1 MLDFPDPLVARY
13 LEPEKLLEPAR
24 RLLSDQALYLDYCVR
39 LELNWLRVLAR
50 HGRFAESLVDEAQ
63 ERCAD
68 IDIQEIAEE
77 EARVHHDL
85 KAVVNVMTRY
95 CPEELRP
102 YVHLGATS
110 YDILSNAHLLRLRD
124 GCREIA
130 LPALEAVARELIRL
144 ARQESET
151 HQVGRTHG
159 QHAEPVTFGHAMAVY
174 LDRMG
179 FCIQSLK
186 RSLTELRGKFSG
198 AVGAYNTLGL
208 LFEDPRAVEREV
220 LALAG
225 LTPARNSTQIT
236 HPEPALAVF
245 HHLTAA
251 FGVLANLADDLR
263 HLQRT
268 ELAEVAEAYREGSQV
283 GSSAMPHKRNPITWE
298 NVKSLW
304 KVFMPQIM
312 TCYLDQIS
320 EHQRDL
326 SNSASARFLPR
337 LVLGLS
343 VAARRSARG
352 LSGLYVDRQQM
363 QHNLGLTGQIIS
375 GPAQT
380 LFSWLGIADAHEQ
393 MRQLSL
399 QAQKERL
406 PLLRLLGPE
415 LLEPLSQAQRQALE
429 DPLRLTRHAAQAARE
444 VADFWERDL
453 GC

>member
-283 GSSAMPHKRNPITWE
+283 GSSAMPHKRNPWNCETVTGLARVVRGMLLPVLENMATWHE
-298 NVKSLW
+298 
-304 KVFMPQIM
+304 
-312 TCYLDQIS
+312 
-320 EHQRDL
+320 RDL
-326 SNSASARFLPR
+326 SNSSVERIALPDVCALTDWMLWKFADILDGLVIHPDNMERNLGMMGGLVASEQVMLALIAA
-337 LVLGLS
+337 GLS
-343 VAARRSARG
+343 REEAYGVAQRNAARTWDEGMDFREAIEADPTVIDKLTPEQVRRCFDVR
-352 LSGLYVDRQQM
+352 LHL
-363 QHNLGLTGQIIS
+363 QHLDHTFDQ
-375 GPAQT
+375 
-380 LFSWLGIADAHEQ
+380 LGI
-393 MRQLSL
+393 
-399 QAQKERL
+399 
-406 PLLRLLGPE
+406 
-415 LLEPLSQAQRQALE
+415 
-429 DPLRLTRHAAQAARE
+429 
-444 VADFWERDL
+444 
-453 GC
+453 

>member
-304 KVFMPQIM
+304 KVFMLQ
-312 TCYLDQIS
+312 
-320 EHQRDL
+320 
-326 SNSASARFLPR
+326 
-337 LVLGLS
+337 LGLGS
-343 VAARRSARG
+343 LPPSPGAGAFGCRPALGPRAFGPLRRPPADAAQPGTDRPDHLGTRPDSVQLVGNRRRPRADAPAQFAGPEGALAVAALAGARATRA
-352 LSGLYVDRQQM
+352 SEP
-363 QHNLGLTGQIIS
+363 
-375 GPAQT
+375 GPAPG
-380 LFSWLGIADAHEQ
+380 SGRSSPAHPAC
-393 MRQLSL
+393 RSG
-399 QAQKERL
+399 RSRGR
-406 PLLRLLGPE
+406 RLLGE
-415 LLEPLSQAQRQALE
+415 GSWVLKRIQSLAHS
-429 DPLRLTRHAAQAARE
+429 
-444 VADFWERDL
+444 
-453 GC
+453 